1 MGGEWGG
8 VELPT
13 PAPPLEGI
21 VVGQVYRV
29 VGV

>member
-1 MGGEWGG
+1 VGG

-13 PAPPLEGI
+13 PAPPVEGI
-21 VVGQVYRV
+21 VVGQVLRV